1 MRRSLVPA
9 QPPAIVV
16 QPAAQPV
23 PLPAPQS
30 QPDAEAQAEITRQI
44 EALKLELEKSRAE
57 MEALKARTAAKPA
70 VPAPS
75 SKPQPCPCSTWW
87 RTRRLLLATAARV
100 EVYRASSILREG
112 DKRPSD
118 FFKTSFMKENFT
130 NPP

>member
-75 SKPQPCPCSTWW
+75 SKPQPCRNTISKAP
-87 RTRRLLLATAARV
+87 LVIGLP
-100 EVYRASSILREG
+100 RALNLPRQLDSPR
-112 DKRPSD
+112 K
-118 FFKTSFMKENFT
+118 
-130 NPP
+130 